1 MKKYATM
8 RQSLQERSTMSRL
21 LLLIVLFIYAAPL
34 HALITITPV
43 ELGEKPGHSGKV
55 GVSLSTKRGNSDTDA
70 YKLASRLMYDNNISY
85 VTWLQIAG
93 EYGKASGVKNVQKLY
108 AHLRYIHNLTD
119 RYNVYELAAQ
129 TEEDEFRLIQSR
141 RLVAAGYRHRFFQRN
156 KKLKAF
162 VGLGAI
168 YEIIRYTQDNPNEKN
183 ARASMYASL
192 SYRFKKD
199 MSTSVISY
207 YQPKFD
213 DTADFVTVNTF
224 ELKLKIIDKL
234 FLNFTLHYNYDSQ
247 PALGVES
254 KYDFSQ
260 DTAFI
265 YEF

>member
-1 MKKYATM
+1 M
-8 RQSLQERSTMSRL
+8 LRSFFLIL
-21 LLLIVLFIYAAPL
+21 LLCTVSL

-43 ELGEKPGHSGKV
+43 ELGEKPGYSGKV

-70 YKLASRLMYDNNISY
+70 YKLASRVMYDNNATY
-85 VTWLQIAG
+85 LTWLQIAG
-93 EYGKASGVKNVQKLY
+93 EYGEANGVKNVQKLY
-108 AHLRYIHNLTD
+108 AHLRYIHNITD

-129 TEEDEFRLIQSR
+129 TEEDEFRLIRSR
-141 RLVAAGYRHRFFQRN
+141 RLVAAGYRHRFFQRDKN
-156 KKLKAF
+156 LKAF
-162 VGLGAI
+162 VGIGAI
-168 YEIIRYTQDNPNEKN
+168 YEYIHYTHDNPNEEN

-192 SYRFKKD
+192 TYTFKKD

-207 YQPKFD
+207 YQPKFN

-224 ELKLKIIDKL
+224 ELKLKIIDRL
-234 FLNFTLHYNYDSQ
+234 FLNFTLHYNYDSR
-247 PALGVES
+247 PAFGVAS